1 MDIVTKLLKEI
12 IEILNKYLAILDKP
26 VEAPVEKITE
36 ELVEEPV
43 TEDNM
48 AKEVIKE
55 VVEVINYPDEEPN
68 EEPIPITEIILEPEM
83 EPIGAPIQQT
93 TECPLYEIDILV
105 DEILEGKW
113 GSGSTRKQNLEKAGY
128 VYDQVQQ
135 RVNEILQ
142 VVEEVLDGKWGAGD
156 ERKKR
161 LTEAGY
167 SYDTVQRQINR
178 QLNNNTHAQTIM
190 KMNAWAKKI
199 AADNR
204 YHYMLW
210 SSNDAQTH
218 KCPICSKVN
227 YDKDKK
233 HFGWNCI
240 GFAWAVW
247 HHGGG
252 LKSKCN
258 CHVIANDIGEKI
270 YNAKT
275 DTEALSIAKKYV
287 GIDDIVVI
295 RNKGDNIPKSKW
307 QAGDI
312 CLQFNGTKYIH
323 TFYYMGNGQVADST
337 GSSGNI
343 ANDKQ
348 IGVRSYRNYSAKVII
363 RWITNQTTVKTK
375 TIEELA
381 KEVLNGEWGN
391 GDARKANL
399 EAAGYDYNAVQTKI
413 NELLQTQTKT
423 YNGQLPTTK
432 LIKTNAEVIA
442 DTIKWAVWIAGD
454 NRFHYGGSRE
464 SNYNGHK
471 NGCYFCGTNLKT
483 KPKAMVDRER
493 SYCCNPFIG
502 AAWAHGGCVPTA
514 LKMCRN
520 GKSWG
525 FSKNNGYSTSKLF
538 TNLGH
543 PNKSKLKPGDVLC
556 KDTHVAMYIGN
567 GLLVEA
573 AGHDD
578 NKRNST
584 KWNNS
589 IHTAKLTDSRYKGFS
604 RVHRFNGSVNTDTYI
619 CHGEVSKRVAQW
631 QAFLDWYFD
640 GKVGSAD
647 GIYGDNTLKW
657 TKKFQEEQ
665 IGPGQ
670 GDGIIGNKTLEAA
683 KKCKK

>member
-1 MDIVTKLLKEI
+1 MDTIIKLLKEI
-12 IEILNKYLAILDKP
+12 IEILNKYLVILDKP
-26 VEAPVEKITE
+26 VEVPIE
-36 ELVEEPV
+36 
-43 TEDNM
+43 
-48 AKEVIKE
+48 EVIKE
-55 VVEVINYPDEEPN
+55 STIESVAEPIIEETTEEVTEVTDYPDKESNKEPT
-68 EEPIPITEIILEPEM
+68 PMAVTDLEPEV
-83 EPIGAPIQQT
+83 EPIEAPIQQT
-93 TECPLYEIDILV
+93 SEHSLYEIDTLV
-105 DEILEGKW
+105 KEILEGK
-113 GSGSTRKQNLEKAGY
+113 
-128 VYDQVQQ
+128 
-135 RVNEILQ
+135 
-142 VVEEVLDGKWGAGD
+142 
-156 ERKKR
+156 
-161 LTEAGY
+161 
-167 SYDTVQRQINR
+167 
-178 QLNNNTHAQTIM
+178 
-190 KMNAWAKKI
+190 
-199 AADNR
+199 
-204 YHYMLW
+204 
-210 SSNDAQTH
+210 
-218 KCPICSKVN
+218 
-227 YDKDKK
+227 
-233 HFGWNCI
+233 
-240 GFAWAVW
+240 
-247 HHGGG
+247 
-252 LKSKCN
+252 
-258 CHVIANDIGEKI
+258 
-270 YNAKT
+270 
-275 DTEALSIAKKYV
+275 
-287 GIDDIVVI
+287 
-295 RNKGDNIPKSKW
+295 
-307 QAGDI
+307 
-312 CLQFNGTKYIH
+312 
-323 TFYYMGNGQVADST
+323 
-337 GSSGNI
+337 
-343 ANDKQ
+343 
-348 IGVRSYRNYSAKVII
+348 
-363 RWITNQTTVKTK
+363 
-375 TIEELA
+375 
-381 KEVLNGEWGN
+381 WGN

-432 LIKTNAEVIA
+432 LVKTNAEVIA

-502 AAWAHGGCVPTA
+502 AAWAHGGCIPTA
-514 LKMCRN
+514 LKMCQN

-589 IHTAKLTDSRYKGFS
+589 IHTAKLTDSRYNGFS

-619 CHGEVSKRVAQW
+619 RHGEVSKRVAQW

-670 GDGIIGNKTLEAA
+670 GDGIIGQKTLDAAA
-683 KKCKK
+683 KVKK